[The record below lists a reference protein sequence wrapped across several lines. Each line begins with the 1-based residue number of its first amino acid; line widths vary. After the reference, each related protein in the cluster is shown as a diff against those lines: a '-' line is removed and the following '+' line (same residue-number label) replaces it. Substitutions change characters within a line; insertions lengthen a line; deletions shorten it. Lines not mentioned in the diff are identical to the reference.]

1 MLLISNISLFDI
13 ISNMK
18 LYNTL
23 TLKIEEFKPLNPSYV
38 TLYTCGPTVY
48 DYPHI
53 GNMRTFVT
61 YDILKRT
68 LNYFEYKVKHVMNIT
83 DVGHLT
89 GDDDTG
95 EDKLEKGAK
104 REKKSVLEIA
114 KSYTNIFFKYMEE
127 LNISPPDITCK
138 ATEYI
143 SQMIELVKVLEQK
156 GYTYETKNA
165 VYFDISKFKNYGK
178 LSKQNLKDKIKGARQ
193 EVYIDENKKNPAD
206 FALWMKTVGRFKMHE
221 LFWNSPWGKGF
232 PGWHIECS
240 AMALKHLGNTIDI
253 HAGGVEH
260 IPVHHENEIAQSE
273 SATGKPFVRYF
284 IHCEHLHVY
293 GKKMSKSLG
302 NFFTLDDVI
311 NKGIEPLALRL
322 LYLQT
327 HYRQQMNF
335 TWESA
340 KAAQEAYSNL
350 KEIILSLKKAAL
362 HNSMLSQESLIKIDK
377 YNLEFDNSISNDLQL
392 PKAIAVMWNMI
403 KSDISAQDKLELLLK
418 FDQVL
423 GLKLNEV
430 KDYKISDK
438 IKSLLKEREQARK
451 DGDYDKSDEIRRK
464 IKEMGF
470 EIKDKPQGFEIKK
483 I

>member
-1 MLLISNISLFDI
+1 
-13 ISNMK
+13 MK

-23 TLKIEEFKPLNPSYV
+23 TRNIEEFKPLNPPNV
-38 TLYTCGPTVY
+38 TFYTCGPTVY

-68 LNYFEYKVKHVMNIT
+68 LNFFEYKVKHVMNIT

-95 EDKLEKGAK
+95 EDKLEKGAE

-114 KSYTNIFFKYMEE
+114 QFYTNIFYKYIEE
-127 LNISPPDITCK
+127 LNITLPDITCK

-143 SQMIELVKVLEQK
+143 NEMIELVKVLEQK
-156 GYTYETKNA
+156 GYVYETKNA

-178 LSKQNLKDKIKGARQ
+178 LSKQKLEDKIKGARQ

-206 FALWMKTVGRFKMHE
+206 FALWMKTVGRFKKHE
-221 LFWNSPWGKGF
+221 LFWNSPWGNGF

-302 NFFTLDDVI
+302 NFFTLDDVK
-311 NKGIEPLALRL
+311 NKGIEPLALRF

-340 KAAQEAYSNL
+340 QAAQEAYRNL
-350 KEIILSLKKAAL
+350 KEIILSLKKTAL
-362 HNSMLSQESLIKIDK
+362 HNSILSQENLKKIDK
-377 YNLEFDNSISNDLQL
+377 YNLEFDNSISNDLQF

-403 KSDISAQDKLELLLK
+403 KSDISAKDKLELLLK
-418 FDQVL
+418 FDQVFGL
-423 GLKLNEV
+423 GLNKV
-430 KDYKISDK
+430 KDYEISDK
-438 IKSLLKEREQARK
+438 IKSLLKERERARK
-451 DGDYDKSDEIRRK
+451 DRDFDKSDEIRRK

-470 EIKDKPQGFEIKK
+470 EIKDKLQGFEIKK

>member
-1 MLLISNISLFDI
+1 
-13 ISNMK
+13 MK

-23 TLKIEEFKPLNPSYV
+23 TRNTEEFKPLNPPNV
-38 TLYTCGPTVY
+38 TFYTCGPTVY

-68 LNYFEYKVKHVMNIT
+68 LNFFEYKVKHVMNIT

-95 EDKLEKGAK
+95 EDKLEKGAE

-114 KSYTNIFFKYMEE
+114 QFYTNIFYKYIEE
-127 LNISPPDITCK
+127 LNITLPDITCK

-143 SQMIELVKVLEQK
+143 NEMIELVKVLEQK
-156 GYTYETKNA
+156 GYVYETKNA

-178 LSKQNLKDKIKGARQ
+178 LSRQKLEDKIKGARQ

-206 FALWMKTVGRFKMHE
+206 FALWMKTVGRFKKHE
-221 LFWNSPWGKGF
+221 LFWNSPWGNGF

-302 NFFTLDDVI
+302 NFFTLDDVK
-311 NKGIEPLALRL
+311 NKGIEPLALRF

-340 KAAQEAYSNL
+340 QAAQEAYRNL
-350 KEIILSLKKAAL
+350 KEIILSLKKTAL
-362 HNSMLSQESLIKIDK
+362 HNSILSQENLKKIDK
-377 YNLEFDNSISNDLQL
+377 YNLEFDNSISNDLQF

-403 KSDISAQDKLELLLK
+403 KSDISAKDKLELLLK

-423 GLKLNEV
+423 GLGLNKV
-430 KDYKISDK
+430 KDYEISDK
-438 IKSLLKEREQARK
+438 IKSLLKERERARK
-451 DGDYDKSDEIRRK
+451 DRDFDKSDEIRRK

-470 EIKDKPQGFEIKK
+470 EIKDKLQGFEIKK